1 VSVETDRD
9 AELRLKVAKLAADVV
24 DLDHQVK
31 VLTTEVGRLL
41 LEVRRVRGGGGVP
54 QRGSDR
60 VQ

>member
-9 AELRLKVAKLAADVV
+9 AELRLKVAKLTADVV

-31 VLTTEVGRLL
+31 VLTTEVGKLL
-41 LEVRRVRGGGGVP
+41 LEVRRARGAGVP

-60 VQ
+60 L

>member
-1 VSVETDRD
+1 MSVETDRD
-9 AELRLKVAKLAADVV
+9 AELRLKVAQLAADVV

-31 VLTTEVGRLL
+31 VLTTEVGKLL
-41 LEVRRVRGGGGVP
+41 MEIKRVRGGGVP